1 MLKGLPKW
9 FSGKKSACPMQEVQV
24 WSLGGEDLL
33 EEEMATHSR
42 ILTWKIPQTKESGG
56 LQSMGSQRVRH
67 DWVTEHAGTCMWKGK
82 LRHINLKKKVYLS
95 SCWFELD
102 STKPKVMNNSFALTG
117 ARGGVLQRRSK
128 ARRLFDW
135 PKLKQLVALFGK
147 AKLAVC
153 SWRLSSFIFSDW
165 SALTLAQVL
174 VCLCFGLLAWGT
186 KALEPIQSHG
196 LLV

>member
-1 MLKGLPKW
+1 M
-9 FSGKKSACPMQEVQV
+9 
-24 WSLGGEDLL
+24 
-33 EEEMATHSR
+33 
-42 ILTWKIPQTKESGG
+42 
-56 LQSMGSQRVRH
+56 
-67 DWVTEHAGTCMWKGK
+67 
-82 LRHINLKKKVYLS
+82 
-95 SCWFELD
+95 
-102 STKPKVMNNSFALTG
+102 NSFPPTG

-153 SWRLSSFIFSDW
+153 SWRLSSFIFS
-165 SALTLAQVL
+165 ALTLAQVL

>member
-1 MLKGLPKW
+1 MVKNLPAQCRRCRFDPWVGKISWRRKWQPTPEFLPGKSHRQRSLAGYSPWGHKGSDTTEWLNMQAH
-9 FSGKKSACPMQEVQV
+9 ACEKVN
-24 WSLGGEDLL
+24 WG
-33 EEEMATHSR
+33 T
-42 ILTWKIPQTKESGG
+42 LTF
-56 LQSMGSQRVRH
+56 
-67 DWVTEHAGTCMWKGK
+67 
-82 LRHINLKKKVYLS
+82 KKKVYLS